1 MGRGTTIPLEH
12 NATICFSY
20 PSKKVFVFM
29 SSDVVEESFP
39 EALTSKYT
47 VSKLLGTGV
56 SGQVRLGFRAK
67 DLYKVAI
74 KMIRKKKNGTFSSQ
88 AYSQEQ

>member
-1 MGRGTTIPLEH
+1 
-12 NATICFSY
+12 
-20 PSKKVFVFM
+20 M
-29 SSDVVEESFP
+29 SSEVVEESFS

-56 SGQVRLGFRAK
+56 SGQVRLGFRSK

-74 KMIRKKKNGTFSSQ
+74 KMIRKKAKGTFSSQ
-88 AYSQEQ
+88 AYSQDQ

>member
-1 MGRGTTIPLEH
+1 MKR
-12 NATICFSY
+12 
-20 PSKKVFVFM
+20 VFVFM
-29 SSDVVEESFP
+29 SSDFKEDSFP

-74 KMIRKKKNGTFSSQ
+74 KMIRKKAHGTFSSQ
-88 AYSQEQ
+88 HYSQEQ